1 MYHVEKQVPGHG
13 GAKIMKNINLSEL
26 SKKIEN
32 LNPRSAWSKG
42 VKKYAEELIHKLN
55 EYADYNGT
63 PGTISAL
70 NSTDFEQILL
80 NGADNWSAY
89 SYGGCS
95 LIWNGDIA
103 KTLCTPS
110 ELKRTK
116 NGQDDPNSRETW
128 MDVQA
133 RALSQ
138 AFSLICRQINF

>member
-1 MYHVEKQVPGHG
+1 
-13 GAKIMKNINLSEL
+13 MKNINLSEL

-42 VKKYAEELIHKLN
+42 VKEYAEELIHKLN

-63 PGTISAL
+63 LGTISAL
-70 NSTDFEQILL
+70 NSTDFEHICL

-95 LIWNGDIA
+95 LIYNTDIA
-103 KTLCTPS
+103 ERLCAPW

-116 NGQDDPNSRETW
+116 NGLNDPNAKELW
-128 MDVQA
+128 VDVQA
-133 RALSQ
+133 RALRQ
-138 AFSLICRQINF
+138 AFDLLCRCAF

>member
-1 MYHVEKQVPGHG
+1 MYHVERQVPGHG
-13 GAKIMKNINLSEL
+13 GAKIMTNINISEL
-26 SKKIEN
+26 SARIEN
-32 LNPRSAWSKG
+32 VKSRSAWEKG
-42 VKKYAEELIHKLN
+42 VKSYAEELIYKMEKIAN
-55 EYADYNGT
+55 YKGT
-63 PGTISAL
+63 PNIISVESRA
-70 NSTDFEQILL
+70 DFEQILL

-95 LIWNGDIA
+95 LIWNEDIA

-116 NGQDDPNSRETW
+116 NGRNDPNSRETW
-128 MDVQA
+128 CDVQA

>member
-1 MYHVEKQVPGHG
+1 MT
-13 GAKIMKNINLSEL
+13 NINISEL
-26 SKKIEN
+26 SARIEN
-32 LNPRSAWSKG
+32 VKSRSAWEKG
-42 VKKYAEELIHKLN
+42 VKSYAEELIYKM
-55 EYADYNGT
+55 EEIADYKGT
-63 PGTISAL
+63 PGVISVESRA
-70 NSTDFEQILL
+70 L

-95 LIWNGDIA
+95 LIWNEDIA

-116 NGQDDPNSRETW
+116 NGQNDPNSRETW
-128 MDVQA
+128 CDVQA

>member
-1 MYHVEKQVPGHG
+1 M
-13 GAKIMKNINLSEL
+13 
-26 SKKIEN
+26 
-32 LNPRSAWSKG
+32 
-42 VKKYAEELIHKLN
+42 EEI
-55 EYADYNGT
+55 ADYNGT
-63 PGTISAL
+63 PGVISAE
-70 NSTDFEQILL
+70 SMADFEQMLL

-95 LIWNGDIA
+95 LIWNEDIA

-116 NGQDDPNSRETW
+116 NGQNDPNSRETW

-133 RALSQ
+133 RALYQ

>member
-1 MYHVEKQVPGHG
+1 
-13 GAKIMKNINLSEL
+13 MKNINLSEL

-32 LNPRSAWSKG
+32 LTPRSAWSKG
-42 VKKYAEELIHKLN
+42 VKEYAEELIYKLN

-70 NSTDFEQILL
+70 NSTDFEHICL

-95 LIWNGDIA
+95 LIWNEDIA

-110 ELKRTK
+110 ELKKTK
-116 NGQDDPNSRETW
+116 NGQNDPNSRETW
-128 MDVQA
+128 CDVQA

-138 AFSLICRQINF
+138 AFSLICMQINF

>member
-1 MYHVEKQVPGHG
+1 
-13 GAKIMKNINLSEL
+13 MKNINLSEL

-42 VKKYAEELIHKLN
+42 VKEYAEELIYKM
-55 EYADYNGT
+55 EEIADYNGT
-63 PGTISAL
+63 PGVISAE
-70 NSTDFEQILL
+70 SMADFEQILL

-89 SYGGCS
+89 SYGGSS
-95 LIWNGDIA
+95 LIWNEDIA

-116 NGQDDPNSRETW
+116 NGQNDPNSRETW

-133 RALSQ
+133 RALRQ
-138 AFSLICRQINF
+138 AFDLLCRCAF

>member
-1 MYHVEKQVPGHG
+1 M
-13 GAKIMKNINLSEL
+13 INIDISEL
-26 SKKIEN
+26 SAQIEN
-32 LNPRSAWSKG
+32 VKSRTAWEKG
-42 VKKYAEELIHKLN
+42 VKSYAEELIYKM
-55 EYADYNGT
+55 EEIADYNGT
-63 PGTISAL
+63 PGVISAE
-70 NSTDFEQILL
+70 SMADFEQICL
-80 NGADNWSAY
+80 NGADSWSAY

-95 LIWNGDIA
+95 LIWNEDIA

-138 AFSLICRQINF
+138 AFGLICRQINF